1 MPRPRTDIQPRLVKA
16 ARARFLAD
24 GVDGASV
31 RAIARDAKT
40 SLGMVTYYFPS
51 KDELFLAVVEE
62 HYGPLVEDLERALD
76 PAVPVAARV
85 ERLFTRIGAMSPDE
99 QVTMRLLVREL
110 FTSSTRREKIL
121 PRFLRGH
128 IGLILKLATDG
139 AGDGTFAALPPAL
152 IALATVGV
160 GFFPQLVV
168 KTVGPAAAG
177 AIGLPAETDL
187 PRLLAEVLLR
197 GVSNRH

>member
-1 MPRPRTDIQPRLVKA
+1 MARPRTDIRPRLVRA

-24 GVDGASV
+24 GVDGASL

-62 HYGPLVEDLERALD
+62 HYGPLVEELERALD
-76 PAVPVAARV
+76 PAAPVEVRV
-85 ERLFTRIGAMSPDE
+85 ERLFARIGAMTPDE

-110 FTSSTRREKIL
+110 FTSSSRREKLL
-121 PRFLRGH
+121 PRFMRGH
-128 IGLILKLATDG
+128 IGLILGLATDG
-139 AGDGTFAALPPAL
+139 AGDGTFAPLPPAL

-168 KTVGPAAAG
+168 KTVGPAAAS
-177 AIGLPAETDL
+177 AIGLPGPDEL
-187 PRLLAEVLLR
+187 PRLLAQVLLR
-197 GVSNRH
+197 GVAKPR